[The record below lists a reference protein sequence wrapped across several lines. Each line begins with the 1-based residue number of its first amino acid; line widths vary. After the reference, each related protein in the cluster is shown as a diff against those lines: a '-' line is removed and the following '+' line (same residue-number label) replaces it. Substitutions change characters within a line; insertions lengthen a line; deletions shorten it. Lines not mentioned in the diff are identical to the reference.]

1 MIISRIEQ
9 IDKKKYKIYIDQEY
23 AFLLYSSD
31 IKKNKLEVGE
41 EISQQLY
48 EEIIEDTVFRRAK
61 QKALAILKFMDRTEK
76 ELELKLRQADYT
88 DDIIN
93 RTIAYVKDY
102 KYIDDERYT
111 SYYIRSKKDL
121 KSKRQIEMELYRKG
135 IDKSMIDRVLEE
147 EFDGDESA
155 IKKAIAKKTSNI
167 EELTYE
173 EKQKIAASLY
183 RKGFRSEDIRKYLS

>member
-88 DDIIN
+88 DEIIY

-135 IDKSMIDRVLEE
+135 IDKSMIDRILEE